1 VFSAGPASSAQRSL
15 ALLGSA
21 LVGWF
26 FLQGLSQSVLGF
38 LLDSGGG
45 GMFYLTVT
53 DLIPEAEE
61 RHYQQSAAVAIAVG
75 FMLIFILSGFL

>member
-1 VFSAGPASSAQRSL
+1 M
-15 ALLGSA
+15 
-21 LVGWF
+21 
-26 FLQGLSQSVLGF
+26 LGF
-38 LLDSGGG
+38 LLGSGGG

>member
-1 VFSAGPASSAQRSL
+1 MGYPNRCSGFSG
-15 ALLGSA
+15 
-21 LVGWF
+21 
-26 FLQGLSQSVLGF
+26 
-38 LLDSGGG
+38 SGGG
-45 GMFYLTVT
+45 GTVT

>member
-1 VFSAGPASSAQRSL
+1 VVFSARAT
-15 ALLGSA
+15 
-21 LVGWF
+21 
-26 FLQGLSQSVLGF
+26 QSVLGF
-38 LLDSGGG
+38 LLGNGGG

-75 FMLIFILSGFL
+75 FMLIFILSGCL